1 MGTFNCFCL
10 FVVFLISLRE
20 ITPVPAS
27 MDCWC
32 WASNSS
38 ALLKNR
44 AFHMGLC
51 SILCGNLDG
60 RGVWGRMDTCKF
72 MAESL
77 CCSLETVTTL
87 LIGYTPIQITKL
99 KKGKKKPSH
108 LYFHLSKILR
118 YFIRMNSTN
127 IEDKWMDN
135 QTDINRC
142 YSITFNTQFT
152 WKQVWYKWKL
162 QSFQYYF

>member
-1 MGTFNCFCL
+1 M
-10 FVVFLISLRE
+10 E
-20 ITPVPAS
+20 
-27 MDCWC
+27 
-32 WASNSS
+32 
-38 ALLKNR
+38 
-44 AFHMGLC
+44 LC

-60 RGVWGRMDTCKF
+60 RGVWGRMDSCKF

-77 CCSLETVTTL
+77 CCSLETLTTL

-99 KKGKKKPSH
+99 KKKEKNPSH

-142 YSITFNTQFT
+142 YSITFNTQFA
-152 WKQVWYKWKL
+152 
-162 QSFQYYF
+162 